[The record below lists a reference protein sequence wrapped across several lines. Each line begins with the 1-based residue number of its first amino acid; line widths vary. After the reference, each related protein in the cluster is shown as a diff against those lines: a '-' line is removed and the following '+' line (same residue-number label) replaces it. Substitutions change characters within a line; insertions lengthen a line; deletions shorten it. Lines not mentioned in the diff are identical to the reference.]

1 MSLLHLLTELKQ
13 AQWVN
18 LSHRIDADIPMFSAF
33 EAPSVE
39 TLFTVQEHGFY
50 ARRFAFA
57 TQTGTHIDA
66 PGHFVAGS
74 GMLESLDLKDLLLPL
89 YVINREAA
97 VQANA
102 DYELSVADI
111 AAFEQ
116 EHGRIPA
123 GSFVA
128 FASGWSRRWPD
139 KAAFANADEH
149 GHAHVPGWSLDALK
163 FLFEQ
168 RQIKAVGHETLDTDS
183 AVAFRHNNALIG
195 EYYVLEHG
203 FQVEVLNKLYE
214 LPATGA
220 LISIAFPDF
229 KDAPGFPVRA
239 IAIVPQP

>member
-1 MSLLHLLTELKQ
+1 MSLLHLLTELKK
-13 AQWVN
+13 ATWVN
-18 LSHRIDADIPMFSAF
+18 LSHSIDPHIPIFSAF
-33 EAPSVE
+33 SPPAEE

-50 ARRFAFA
+50 AKRFAFA

-66 PGHFVAGS
+66 PGHFVAGG
-74 GMLESLDLKDLLLPL
+74 GMLDSLDLKDMLLPL
-89 YVINREAA
+89 YVINREEA
-97 VQANA
+97 VIENP

-111 AAFEQ
+111 EAFEAR
-116 EHGRIPA
+116 HGRIAA

-139 KAAFANADEH
+139 AKAFTNADEH
-149 GHAHVPGWSLDALK
+149 GDAHVPGWSLEALH

-183 AVAFRHNNALIG
+183 AVAFRKNKGLIG
-195 EYYVLEHG
+195 EYYVLERG

-220 LISIAFPDF
+220 LISIAYPNF
-229 KDAPGFPVRA
+229 KEAPGFPVRA
-239 IAIVPQP
+239 IAIVQDA